1 MLAPLLHRPCPSS
14 YHIIH
19 GKGSTSCL
27 FGASGA
33 GAGSPVS
40 GAGAAA
46 GGTFASLRVSRGGS
60 ARRTVASRRASASG
74 QGASASPSA
83 ADAAAGGTRAPGAVT
98 ARGGGDGGGG
108 AGGARAP
115 GAALVEAGD
124 LATAGGP
131 AEWCLVTPNAAP
143 AGAKAAMENRSR
155 RTRQ

>member
-14 YHIIH
+14 YHIYTE
-19 GKGSTSCL
+19 KGPH
-27 FGASGA
+27 
-33 GAGSPVS
+33 PVYLAQAAQAQEAPRD

-98 ARGGGDGGGG
+98 ARGGGDGGRG